1 MNSSDPSLNSW
12 RTTDYLNFQAL
23 AVSQLLSLKLTFN
36 TYQTLAILGSPDS
49 IHFNSQALLG
59 NTLIKFPEVD
69 DSQQA
74 ASYALNTQNELT
86 VACPQE
92 LTKVV
97 TTVNSHSRQGI
108 NRFFVEDI
116 LGPEFGAKQKTHQTE
131 VAQSW
136 SKHINFPWDPKGLEP
151 TGPGSAVDN
160 NDDIKEIPEP
170 KKDKIKPIRV
180 LVRSSPE
187 TKFSS
192 VVSTGS
198 SSGEPNSR
206 HSSSSK
212 LPSDRQEMSPSLN
225 RIQLPAWVF
234 CTRYSDRPSSV
245 FLDRLLVFHRI
256 TTNNEVLN
264 RCLLSYLYFEHVP
277 AFYSKGPRI
286 RKPRRPNSQEESISK
301 RPRTSFTNSQLR
313 RLAKEFE
320 VNRYLD
326 ETRRKK
332 LAGELDLQESQ
343 VKIWFQ
349 NKRAK
354 TKKACGTQD
363 RLAFHLMAEGL
374 YNHSVRIRAESE
386 EKDGRLPSS
395 GTSVI

>member
-234 CTRYSDRPSSV
+234 CTRYSDRPSSENIFSV
-245 FLDRLLVFHRI
+245 LDKEFNFFSRCILESKVTHLQEQGI
-256 TTNNEVLN
+256 TSILN
-264 RCLLSYLYFEHVP
+264 DISVNSAPKGLSYVP
-277 AFYSKGPRI
+277 
-286 RKPRRPNSQEESISK
+286 E
-301 RPRTSFTNSQLR
+301 
-313 RLAKEFE
+313 
-320 VNRYLD
+320 
-326 ETRRKK
+326 KK
-332 LAGELDLQESQ
+332 VG
-343 VKIWFQ
+343 Q
-349 NKRAK
+349 N
-354 TKKACGTQD
+354 T
-363 RLAFHLMAEGL
+363 
-374 YNHSVRIRAESE
+374 AES
-386 EKDGRLPSS
+386 KQYIL
-395 GTSVI
+395 